1 MENEE
6 YENDEI
12 YSGITEKIIP
22 FIRIYISAGLE
33 DHDLLEV
40 EEVVDFLTSN
50 NMSINDTI
58 KNIIDKG
65 MVNVYACSFNKVVKV
80 L

>member
-1 MENEE
+1 MRNEE

-12 YSGITEKIIP
+12 YSGITEKVIT

-33 DHDLLEV
+33 DHDLLDV
-40 EEVVDFLTSN
+40 EDIVDFLTSN

>member
-1 MENEE
+1 MRNEE

-12 YSGITEKIIP
+12 YSGITEKVIP

-33 DHDLLEV
+33 DHDLLDV
-40 EEVVDFLTSN
+40 EDIVDFLTSN

>member
-40 EEVVDFLTSN
+40 EDVVDFLTSN

>member
-1 MENEE
+1 MRNEE

-12 YSGITEKIIP
+12 YSGITEKVIP

-33 DHDLLEV
+33 DHDLLEIEDV
-40 EEVVDFLTSN
+40 IDFLTSN
-50 NMSINDTI
+50 NLSINDTI

>member
-1 MENEE
+1 MRNEE

-12 YSGITEKIIP
+12 YSGITEKVIP

-33 DHDLLEV
+33 NHDMLDV
-40 EEVVDFLTSN
+40 EDVIDFLTSN
-50 NMSINDTI
+50 NLSINDTI

>member
-1 MENEE
+1 MRNEE

-12 YSGITEKIIP
+12 YSGITEKVIP

-33 DHDLLEV
+33 DHDLLEIEDV
-40 EEVVDFLTSN
+40 IDFLTSKN
-50 NMSINDTI
+50 LSINDTI

>member
-1 MENEE
+1 MRNEE

-40 EEVVDFLTSN
+40 EDVVDFLTSN